1 MPIHLAEAGATKQ
14 FFLEMF
20 TRDISLEDCIL
31 DLIDNSIDSLIR
43 WRNIDVSDAIL
54 KQPKQSIENHLPIID
69 VKISQ
74 SEFEISDNCGGITQQ
89 DALSEVFRFGH
100 LNPIKGS
107 QLGVY
112 GVGLKRALFKI
123 GNNIEVISRT
133 ANEGFKANLEVD
145 KWAKDRDNWK
155 IPLTFVSGAGSL
167 ERAGT
172 KISIQFLRPEIKLRI
187 RSGTLEAAVE
197 KSIAQTYSLFLERYV
212 RVRLNGHAVTPRQ
225 IPVGESRDV
234 KPAKE
239 TLVTDVEDGKVKATV
254 IASLAARDR
263 DNKWTA
269 AAAGWYVL
277 CNARVVLSADR
288 SDLTGWGVGMP
299 AFHSK
304 YSGFVGVVFFYSPD
318 PHLLPWTTTKRNLN
332 RESMVF
338 QKTRNLM
345 IAAARPVISF
355 LNDMYPSDIP
365 EESEERRIAD
375 QVKRADLRSIA
386 AKADDS
392 KFVVK
397 KGRQA
402 PERTTQRIQY
412 DAEKTDIERIRKH
425 MGKPHWSLERIG
437 RHTFDHFVRT
447 ECPE

>member
-14 FFLEMF
+14 FFLDMF

-54 KQPKQSIENHLPIID
+54 KRAKDSRENHLPLID

-74 SEFEISDNCGGITQQ
+74 TEFEISDNCGGITQE
-89 DALSEVFRFGH
+89 DALNKVFRFGH
-100 LNPIKGS
+100 LNPQGS

-167 ERAGT
+167 DRAGT

-187 RSGTLEAAVE
+187 RSGTLEAVE
-197 KSIAQTYSLFLERYV
+197 KSIAQTYALFLDRHV
-212 RVRLNGHAVTPRQ
+212 RVRLNGSLVTPRQ

-239 TLVTDVEDGKVKATV
+239 TLITDFEEGKVKATV

-269 AAAGWYVL
+269 ATAGWYVL

-288 SDLTGWGVGMP
+288 SELTGWGVGMP

-304 YSGFVGVVFFYSPD
+304 YSGFVGVVFFHSQD

-332 RESMVF
+332 RESIAF

-355 LNDMYPSDIP
+355 LNEMYPSEIP
-365 EESEERRIAD
+365 EESQERKIAD
-375 QVKRADLRSIA
+375 QVKHADLRTIA
-386 AKADDS
+386 AKVADS

-397 KGRQA
+397 KGKRA
-402 PERTTQRIQY
+402 PEKTTQRIQF
-412 DAEKTDIERIRKH
+412 DAEKRDIERIRKH
-425 MGKPHWSLERIG
+425 IGKPHWSLEKIG
-437 RHTFDHFVRT
+437 KHTFDHFVRT